1 MNRHVATIHADYY
14 AAIVDPNDSEDV
26 DHNDSEDD

>member
-1 MNRHVATIHADYY
+1 MNRHVADIHTYYY
-14 AAIVDPNDSEDV
+14 AAIVDPYDSDDV